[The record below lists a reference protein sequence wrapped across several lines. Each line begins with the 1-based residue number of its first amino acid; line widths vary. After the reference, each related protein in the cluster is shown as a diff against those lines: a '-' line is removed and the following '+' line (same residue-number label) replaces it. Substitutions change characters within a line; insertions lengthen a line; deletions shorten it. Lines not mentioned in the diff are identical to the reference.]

1 MSRLIER
8 LAELRRHLAHLRAL
22 RPRVLGAQQLRAD
35 LSLHNDVLFSLM
47 QVCQLVIDM
56 AADLAARRGLRY
68 EDYTASVRSLAMLPE
83 FPPRLVE
90 DLEKLPGFRNILV
103 HEYVSLDY
111 ERVIEALDRLAPVED
126 FANRVADLLAR
137 EAI

>member
-22 RPRVLGAQQLRAD
+22 RPRVLGAKQLRAD

-68 EDYTASVRSLAMLPE
+68 EDYTASVRSLAMLQE